1 MIYDK
6 IEESKLTVGKPNNF
20 KNSSKF
26 LYPIFYE
33 DSELLFTLKNKFYIV
48 DTVQINNFNKE
59 FIEIK
64 SKQLDEQINKVANK
78 FNVSIDDN
86 KKYVINDKT
95 VIKDAKIDDLRNN
108 RFKALISISI
118 PTYYEDKNDVK
129 TSLQLYIKEII
140 VLELISSEIEYEMT
154 KLSLA
159 I

>member
-6 IEESKLTVGKPNNF
+6 IDNSKLSVGKPNNF

-33 DSELLFTLKNKFYIV
+33 DSDLFFTLKNKFYII
-48 DTVQINNFNKE
+48 DTVQTNNFNKE

-64 SKQLDEQINKVANK
+64 SKQLDEQINKIAEK

-86 KKYVINDKT
+86 KKYVINYKT
-95 VIKDAKIDDLRNN
+95 VIKDAELNDLRNN

-118 PTYYEDKNDVK
+118 PTYYEDKKDVK

-140 VLELISSEIEYEMT
+140 VLELISSEIEYEMN